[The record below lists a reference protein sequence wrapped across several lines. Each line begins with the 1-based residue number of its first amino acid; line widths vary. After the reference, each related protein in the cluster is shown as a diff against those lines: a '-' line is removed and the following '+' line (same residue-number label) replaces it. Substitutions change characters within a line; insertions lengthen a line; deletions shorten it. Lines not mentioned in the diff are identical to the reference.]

1 MTLDGTRLLELHSSV
16 YVASGMSHR
25 EWNQAAVSYST
36 YCVCIKSEKYRAK
49 Y

>member
-25 EWNQAAVSYST
+25 EWNQAAVSYSSQFLT
-36 YCVCIKSEKYRAK
+36 NEWCMIEYE
-49 Y
+49 